1 MHLYRKYSTQIHV
14 VATYEQNNQEFPKRK
29 VKAKTRHLIRGILYT
44 KGLNK
49 EAKI

>member
-1 MHLYRKYSTQIHV
+1 MQYTNSCS
-14 VATYEQNNQEFPKRK
+14 TYEQNNQEFPKRK
-29 VKAKTRHLIRGILYT
+29 MKAKTRHLIHDILYI